1 MSERSVSVSLFS
13 LFNSSQRKKSVKGQ
27 PEKMSLE
34 ACWKLTATDG
44 RGEKVMKRQ

>member
-1 MSERSVSVSLFS
+1 
-13 LFNSSQRKKSVKGQ
+13 VKGQ

-44 RGEKVMKRQ
+44 RGEKVMKRQWVRDNWSYDEEAPAFLVWLF